1 MGLLSES
8 AVSSVGVVE
17 EVPTHFGDYYSA
29 EEREDSHWGVVAVI
43 GHIDHL
49 DSQIVEVKVVEGAR
63 SHFSM
68 GRQVRVVEGEIYA

>member
-29 EEREDSHWGVVAVI
+29 GERENSHWGVVAVV

-49 DSQIVEVKVVEGAR
+49 DS
-63 SHFSM
+63 
-68 GRQVRVVEGEIYA
+68 